1 MKKVLLSAACLGSVT
16 TFAQVKD
23 SLQTN
28 SVDEVVMTASRKKE
42 SIKEIPSS
50 ITIVAEKQIQ
60 SQLTVNS
67 DITSIL
73 QYTVPS
79 LGTNSGQTSNTGQT
93 LRGRQVLVLI
103 DGIPQSTP
111 LRNGARDL
119 RSIDP
124 SVIERI
130 EVIKGASS
138 IYGNGADGGIINYI
152 TRRSKSDK
160 RFQDLPR
167 LVLQARRM
175 AEPWE

>member
-1 MKKVLLSAACLGSVT
+1 MVHYRTHLYFTSCHRISGMVGKTKKTRKENIMKKALLSAACLGSVT
-16 TFAQVKD
+16 VFAQVKD
-23 SLQTN
+23 SVQTN

-50 ITIVAEKQIQ
+50 VTIVAEKQIQ

-103 DGIPQSTP
+103 DGIP
-111 LRNGARDL
+111 
-119 RSIDP
+119 
-124 SVIERI
+124 
-130 EVIKGASS
+130 
-138 IYGNGADGGIINYI
+138 
-152 TRRSKSDK
+152 
-160 RFQDLPR
+160 
-167 LVLQARRM
+167 
-175 AEPWE
+175 